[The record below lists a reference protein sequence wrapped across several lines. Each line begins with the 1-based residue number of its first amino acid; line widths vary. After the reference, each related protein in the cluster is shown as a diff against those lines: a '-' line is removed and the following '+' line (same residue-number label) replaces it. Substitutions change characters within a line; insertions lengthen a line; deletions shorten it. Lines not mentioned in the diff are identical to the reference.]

1 MNKYILIYLLFLSPF
16 LLGQKSY
23 KTKEVSLLKKQKK
36 FLTTFPKES
45 ITIGEKLV
53 KNTNNDSIKG
63 ISLLNLSSAYLLIGN
78 YEKALSYNKSSIPYI
93 DKNSDSFNRIFA
105 RINLSDLYKNLGLFD
120 LSEKMNKQCFE
131 IFEKAPPSDNSFY
144 TLAMIYF
151 DIANLNIYANQY
163 DKSTEM
169 FKKSLFYLEKSKNI
183 KEKKYSDRFKAFI
196 LTLLANIYTDKEQ
209 YKQAKKYIDEA
220 SILEKKDPNPIAR
233 INIYRDVSIIY
244 LANNQPQLAID
255 TLSNIINSDN
265 IPLESRA
272 AFYDILAH
280 SYKKLH
286 NKDKEIL
293 YMNKLDSITSLKS
306 ANEKKTS
313 NMISKIANEELQ
325 NEKEYLFKIR
335 ILYAITI
342 LSFSMLLVF
351 LYRKYKKKIK
361 EQKRLYEKLTE
372 KIRNNKPSTAETKIS
387 LTDSKEQEI
396 INLLDNFEEKK
407 MYLNKDISLPNLAAK
422 FKTNTVY
429 LSDVINKHKKKNF
442 NSYIN
447 ELRIN
452 YITKEIYNNPKFS
465 QYKISYLADLCGF
478 SSHSIFASIFKKTTG
493 ISPSVYIQMCRNN
506 QLTEK
511 SNILSQNSQ

>member
-1 MNKYILIYLLFLSPF
+1 
-16 LLGQKSY
+16 
-23 KTKEVSLLKKQKK
+23 
-36 FLTTFPKES
+36 
-45 ITIGEKLV
+45 
-53 KNTNNDSIKG
+53 
-63 ISLLNLSSAYLLIGN
+63 
-78 YEKALSYNKSSIPYI
+78 
-93 DKNSDSFNRIFA
+93 
-105 RINLSDLYKNLGLFD
+105 
-120 LSEKMNKQCFE
+120 MNKQCFE

-144 TLAMIYF
+144 TLAMMYF

-163 DKSTEM
+163 DKSIEM

-183 KEKKYSDRFKAFI
+183 KEKKYSDHFKAFI

-255 TLSNIINSDN
+255 TLSKIINSDN
-265 IPLESRA
+265 IPSESRA

-293 YMNKLDSITSLKS
+293 YMNKLDSINSLKS
-306 ANEKKTS
+306 ANEKKTA
-313 NMISKIANEELQ
+313 NIISKIASEELQ
-325 NEKEYLFKIR
+325 DEKDYLFKTRLI
-335 ILYAITI
+335 YAITI
-342 LSFSMLLVF
+342 LAFFILLTF
-351 LYRKYKKKIK
+351 LYKLYKKKIT
-361 EQKRLYEKLTE
+361 EQKRLYEEFTE
-372 KIRNNKPSTAETKIS
+372 KIRNNKPIPIESKIS
-387 LTDSKEQEI
+387 LTESREREI
-396 INLLDNFEEKK
+396 ISRLDNFEEKK
-407 MYLNKDISLPNLAAK
+407 MYLNKDISLPNLATK

-478 SSHSIFASIFKKTTG
+478 SSHSIFASTFKKITG
-493 ISPSVYIQMCRNN
+493 MSPSVYIQMCRDN
-506 QLTEK
+506 QATEK
-511 SNILSQNSQ
+511 INITTLNSQ